1 MSNGITLKA
10 PNSAYKVLNAYKA
23 KLNNLASVTDKIR
36 RFFLNKDDKAKEI
49 NEIQVKLK
57 TYGKELQELC
67 WKYYEDKKFRDK
79 VQKLLKMCKKL
90 CKSFG
95 IKDDITAGYVR
106 VYGPLIKGLIPR
118 YKVLI
123 DEAIGNL
130 KEKSEGAG
138 DFVNEITSYYSKI
151 RSSLAKIEYK
161 DKYIAKLFAVFDAL
175 DMFFRGRHWENVTK
189 SQEKIIKLLVEMRT
203 YLEKMEIKLKK
214 GGIDWEEAYKGIN
227 ENVGK
232 EGNFDKQVEE
242 WNNIQYFSKDKLEE
256 SQGGDDFFNAY
267 WGGKGLED
275 TLKAK
280 FDDATKNDIK
290 SYVKSEV
297 SKELSKVCSEPN
309 IKSACEK
316 VMENSFKKLLESIKG
331 RKMFEQSC
339 EKVYI
344 KLGEE
349 AACTM
354 YDVVVNHKSFGD
366 KSDKCNYQLEYS
378 GCNPL
383 GDGFTISGN
392 NLEEILNNLW
402 KNRGI
407 SKEIKKRR
415 LFSDKVEELKM
426 NMPGTISVQ

>member
-10 PNSAYKVLNAYKA
+10 PDNAYKA
-23 KLNNLASVTDKIR
+23 VDVYKVKLKKIGSFRDKFK
-36 RFFLNKDDKAKEI
+36 RFFSNKNDKVKEI
-49 NEIQVKLK
+49 NEIQIKLK

-67 WKYYEDKKFRDK
+67 FKYYEDKKIRDK

-106 VYGPLIKGLIPR
+106 VYGPLIKELIPR

-138 DFVNEITSYYSKI
+138 DFVNKITSYYSKI

-316 VMENSFKKLLESIKG
+316 VMENSFKELFESIKG

-392 NLEEILNNLW
+392 DLEEILDNLW
-402 KNRGI
+402 TGRGKAKKN
-407 SKEIKKRR
+407 KKRWF
-415 LFSDKVEELKM
+415 FSDKVEELKM